1 MNILKKIGELL
12 GDVGEWLLGIG
23 DDTIEFARG
32 LLITLSQNP
41 EIQAI
46 AKAAVK
52 EVEQAALA
60 AAVTGDKVAGY
71 VKLVQAQSL
80 VIDGLK
86 EKGLPIVMNAINIAI
101 EAAVANLRKG

>member
-23 DDTIEFARG
+23 DDTIQFAKG

-41 EIQAI
+41 EIQAL

-60 AAVTGDKVAGY
+60 AVSGDKVAGS
-71 VKLVQAQSL
+71 VKLAQAQEI

-101 EAAVANLRKG
+101 EAAVANLKQGD

>member
-32 LLITLSQNP
+32 LLITLANNP
-41 EIQAI
+41 EIQAL

-60 AAVTGDKVAGY
+60 AITGDKVAGS
-71 VKLVQAQSL
+71 VKLAQAQEI
-80 VIDGLK
+80 VISGLK
-86 EKGLPIVMNAINIAI
+86 EKGLPVVMNAINIAI
-101 EAAVANLRKG
+101 EAAVANLKQGD

>member
-12 GDVGEWLLGIG
+12 SDVGDWLLGIG
-23 DDTIEFARG
+23 DDTIQFAKG

-41 EIQAI
+41 EIQAL

-60 AAVTGDKVAGY
+60 AVSGDKVAGS
-71 VKLVQAQSL
+71 VKLAQAQEI

-101 EAAVANLRKG
+101 EAAVANLKQGD

>member
-32 LLITLSQNP
+32 LLITLANNP
-41 EIQAI
+41 EIQAL

-60 AAVTGDKVAGY
+60 AITGDKVAGS
-71 VKLVQAQSL
+71 VKLAQAQEI
-80 VIDGLK
+80 VISGLK
-86 EKGLPIVMNAINIAI
+86 EKGLPVVMNAINIAI
-101 EAAVANLRKG
+101 EAAVANMKQGD

>member
-23 DDTIEFARG
+23 DDTIQFAKG

-41 EIQAI
+41 EIQAL
-46 AKAAVK
+46 AKEAVK
-52 EVEQAALA
+52 QVEEAAL
-60 AAVTGDKVAGY
+60 AAVTGDKLTGNQ
-71 VKLVQAQSL
+71 KLQTAQNL
-80 VIDGLK
+80 VIYGLK

-101 EAAVANLRKG
+101 EAAVANLKQGD